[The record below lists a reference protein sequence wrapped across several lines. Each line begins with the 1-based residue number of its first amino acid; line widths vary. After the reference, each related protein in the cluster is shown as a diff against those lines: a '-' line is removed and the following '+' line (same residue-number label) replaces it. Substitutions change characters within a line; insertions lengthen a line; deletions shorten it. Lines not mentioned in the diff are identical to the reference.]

1 MAILM
6 TTNRAKKVLGISVL
20 LMLFMVQQMFA
31 QRVLT
36 GVVMDDMGEIPGVN
50 VYVENNQ
57 GRTLKGVITDVF
69 GKYILEIPD
78 GEKKLTVVFSFI
90 GMQTKRIP
98 YTGQKVLDIQ
108 LSSEATQIQEVEISA
123 KKIERN
129 EFGISDR
136 EMVSSTQKIDMKDL
150 VETVPVS
157 TVEEALQGQLAGVDI
172 TMGGDPG
179 ARSAIR
185 IRGMNTLSSSA
196 EPLFVID
203 GVPVQTD
210 MSDDFDLQNANEE
223 DLGALLGISP
233 SDIESVEVLKD
244 ASATAI
250 WGAKGANGVLSINTK
265 KGTVGK
271 TRFSFSSKY
280 TLKFEPNTIP
290 MLDGDQY
297 TALMQDAI
305 WNAADYVGYSNA
317 YDYLRLLFDTPE
329 IGYDPKWQY
338 FDEFNVS
345 TDWLDAVRQNT
356 STWENTFSMSGGGE
370 KATYRLSL
378 GYISEGGTTVG
389 TSLDRFNTSLRVDY
403 NFSKKLK
410 FGANF
415 SFSDVS
421 KDANWNKNVRSEAF
435 KKMPNKSPYVI
446 GSDGNP
452 TGDYF
457 VYQTSDWEGT
467 FNGKNNFNPVAM
479 ANEAINHTDS
489 RTTKIILDTK
499 YKILPELTYS
509 AYASL
514 SMSSTKVQ
522 KFLPQSVTGV
532 AWNSEY
538 ANLGYDSNSKSL
550 SVQTENRLNFIK
562 NWRENTHQLI
572 ASAVFRTSQSNGSS
586 YVSSTSGMASS
597 DLSDPIV
604 SPAVQEMSSS
614 ESEGRSYSGVALL
627 NYSLMRRFVIQ
638 ASMAIEGNAAFGRS
652 MRTGYFPG
660 AGVSWNIQNE
670 PWLEKAHE
678 NWLDELKL
686 RFSYGESGNAPKG
699 NSVYLGAFAAG
710 DPYMNMSSI
719 TPTRMQLD
727 KLKWETSKE
736 YNAGFNF
743 SAFDSRWSVVVD
755 YYDKRTSDLLQK
767 DVTIPSTTGYST
779 IKYFNSGEIQNQ
791 GVEVRTDITFFK
803 NKDWNVTGSFN
814 VARNRSKILEMPVN
828 MSEEKG
834 ATDGDANM
842 KNGTYAARVIVG
854 QPIGGFYGYRY
865 KGVYSTQE
873 DTYARTPEG
882 TIMRDIEGNPI
893 IMRNGTEI
901 CYPGDAIYE
910 DINYDGVINQYDIV
924 YLGNS
929 QPILTGGANFTVRYK
944 AWSVRA
950 SFHGRFG
957 QSIVN
962 ATRMNNECMY
972 GKSNQSTAV
981 LRRWRNEG
989 DVTDI
994 PRALYN
1000 EGLNYL
1006 GSDRFVE
1013 EANYIRLKTL
1023 TLNYNLPKRLC
1034 KNIGVQSLGFFVT
1047 GYNLFTWT
1055 DYSGQDPEV
1064 KTPSSAFD
1072 YAEDSAQTPS
1082 AIRISTGIN
1091 LNF

>member
-1 MAILM
+1 MAIS
-6 TTNRAKKVLGISVL
+6 TTTSRTKKVLGTCAL
-20 LMLFMVQQMFA
+20 LMVLMVQQMLA
-31 QRVLT
+31 QQVLT
-36 GVVMDDMGEIPGVN
+36 GVVKDNMGEIPGVN

-57 GRTLKGVITDVF
+57 GRTLNGVITDMF
-69 GKYILEIPD
+69 GKYILEIPA
-78 GEKKLTVVFSFI
+78 GEKNLTVVYSFI
-90 GMQTKRIP
+90 GMKTQRIP
-98 YTGQKVLDIQ
+98 YKGQKVQNIEM
-108 LSSEATQIQEVEISA
+108 SSEATQIQEVEISA
-123 KKIERN
+123 KKLDRN
-129 EFGISDR
+129 EFGISPR
-136 EMVSSTQKIDMKDL
+136 EMVSSTQKIEMKEL

-172 TMGGDPG
+172 TIGGDPG

-203 GVPVQTD
+203 GVPVQAD

-250 WGAKGANGVLSINTK
+250 WGAKGANGVLMINTK
-265 KGTVGK
+265 KGVVGN

-317 YDYLRLLFDTPE
+317 NDYLRLLFDTPE

-378 GYISEGGTTVG
+378 GYISEGGTTIG

-421 KDANWNKNVRSEAF
+421 KDANWNNNVRGEAF

-446 GSDGNP
+446 GSNGEP

-489 RTTKIILDTK
+489 RSTKIILDTK

-550 SVQTENRLNFIK
+550 SIQTENRLNYIK
-562 NWRENTHQLI
+562 NWRENTHQVI
-572 ASAVFRTSQSNGSS
+572 ASAVFRTSQSNSSS
-586 YVSSTSGMASS
+586 YASSTSGMASS
-597 DLSDPIV
+597 GLSDPIV
-604 SPAVQEMSSS
+604 SPAVQGMSSG
-614 ESEGRSYSGVALL
+614 ESEGRSYSGVALV
-627 NYSLMRRFVIQ
+627 NYSLMRRFVLQ
-638 ASMAIEGNAAFGRS
+638 ASLAIEGNTAFGRS
-652 MRTGYFPG
+652 KRTGYFPG

-670 PWLEKAHE
+670 PWLRKAHE
-678 NWLDELKL
+678 SWLDELKL

-719 TPTRMQLD
+719 TPTRIQLD

-736 YNAGFNF
+736 YNVGFNF

-755 YYDKRTSDLLQK
+755 YYDKRTSDLLQRN
-767 DVTIPSTTGYST
+767 VTIPSTTGYSS

-791 GVEVRTDITFFK
+791 GIEFRTDITFFK

-814 VARNRSKILEMPVN
+814 AARNRSKILEMPVN
-828 MSEEKG
+828 MSEASYVEG
-834 ATDGDANM
+834 STDM

-873 DTYARTPEG
+873 DTYARTADG
-882 TIMRDIEGNPI
+882 TIMRDVGGNPV
-893 IMRNGTEI
+893 IMRNGAEI

-910 DINYDGVINQYDIV
+910 DINHDGVINHYDIV

-944 AWSVRA
+944 AWSLRA

-962 ATRMNNECMY
+962 STRMNNESMY
-972 GKSNQSTAV
+972 GKNNQSTAV
-981 LRRWRNEG
+981 LRRWRSEG

-1023 TLNYNLPKRLC
+1023 TVNYNLPKRMC
-1034 KNIGVQSLGFFVT
+1034 KSIGVQSLGVFVT

-1072 YAEDSAQTPS
+1072 YAEDTAQTPS

>member
-1 MAILM
+1 MAIS
-6 TTNRAKKVLGISVL
+6 TTTSRTKKVLGTCAL
-20 LMLFMVQQMFA
+20 LMVLMVQQMLA
-31 QRVLT
+31 QQVLT
-36 GVVMDDMGEIPGVN
+36 GVVKDNMGEIPGVN

-57 GRTLKGVITDVF
+57 GRTLNGVITDMF
-69 GKYILEIPD
+69 GKYILEIPA
-78 GEKKLTVVFSFI
+78 GEKNLTVVYSFI
-90 GMQTKRIP
+90 GMKTQRIP
-98 YTGQKVLDIQ
+98 YKGQKVQNIEM
-108 LSSEATQIQEVEISA
+108 SSEATQIQEVEISA
-123 KKIERN
+123 KKLDRN
-129 EFGISDR
+129 EFGISPR
-136 EMVSSTQKIDMKDL
+136 EMVSSTQKIEMKEL

-172 TMGGDPG
+172 TIGGDPG

-203 GVPVQTD
+203 GVPVQAD

-250 WGAKGANGVLSINTK
+250 WGAKGANGVLMINTK
-265 KGTVGK
+265 KGVVGN

-317 YDYLRLLFDTPE
+317 NDYLRLLFDTPE

-378 GYISEGGTTVG
+378 GYISEGGTTIG

-421 KDANWNKNVRSEAF
+421 KDANWNNNVRGEAF

-446 GSDGNP
+446 GSNGEP

-489 RTTKIILDTK
+489 RSTKIILDTK

-550 SVQTENRLNFIK
+550 SIQTENRLNYIK
-562 NWRENTHQLI
+562 NWRENTHQVI
-572 ASAVFRTSQSNGSS
+572 ASAVFRTSQSNSSS
-586 YVSSTSGMASS
+586 YASSTSGMASS
-597 DLSDPIV
+597 GLSDPIV
-604 SPAVQEMSSS
+604 SPAVQGMSSG
-614 ESEGRSYSGVALL
+614 ESEGRSYSGVALV
-627 NYSLMRRFVIQ
+627 NYSLMRRFVLQ
-638 ASMAIEGNAAFGRS
+638 ASLAIEGNTAFGRS
-652 MRTGYFPG
+652 KRTGYFPG

-670 PWLEKAHE
+670 PWLRKAHE
-678 NWLDELKL
+678 SWLDELKL

-719 TPTRMQLD
+719 TPTRIQLD

-736 YNAGFNF
+736 YNVGFNF

-755 YYDKRTSDLLQK
+755 YYDKRTSDLLQRN
-767 DVTIPSTTGYST
+767 VTIPSTTGYSS

-791 GVEVRTDITFFK
+791 GIEFRTDITFFK

-814 VARNRSKILEMPVN
+814 AARNRSKILEMPVN
-828 MSEEKG
+828 MSESSYVEG
-834 ATDGDANM
+834 SADM

-873 DTYARTPEG
+873 DTYARAADG
-882 TIMRDIEGNPI
+882 TIMRDVGGNPV
-893 IMRNGTEI
+893 IMRNGAEI

-910 DINYDGVINQYDIV
+910 DINHDGVINHYDIV

-944 AWSVRA
+944 AWSLRA

-962 ATRMNNECMY
+962 STRMNNESMY
-972 GKSNQSTAV
+972 GKNNQSTAV
-981 LRRWRNEG
+981 LRRWRSEG

-1023 TLNYNLPKRLC
+1023 TVNYNLPKRMC
-1034 KNIGVQSLGFFVT
+1034 KNIGVQSLGVFVT

-1072 YAEDSAQTPS
+1072 YAEDTAQTPS